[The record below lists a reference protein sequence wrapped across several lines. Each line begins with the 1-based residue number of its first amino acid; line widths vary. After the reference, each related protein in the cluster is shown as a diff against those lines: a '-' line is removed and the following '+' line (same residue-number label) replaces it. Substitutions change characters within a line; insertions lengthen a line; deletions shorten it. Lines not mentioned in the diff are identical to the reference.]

1 MRKLNIRKI
10 NKKSHTMKRKISLKH
25 ILALVCSTILFSSCD
40 PGYYDELYFDNQS
53 EYDILV
59 EYSRSYRYSPS
70 EYERGYDGTYP
81 TPNGKR
87 TLVYMDGGLGCTGTY
102 ESKYSIFNYFYGD
115 SISFV
120 IDSTRKITY
129 YAYDTLSEDSPYNF
143 NSSHY
148 QHTYKEPT
156 GNFGCEASESS
167 HTYTITTEQINNRLK
182 IL

>member
-1 MRKLNIRKI
+1 
-10 NKKSHTMKRKISLKH
+10 
-25 ILALVCSTILFSSCD
+25 
-40 PGYYDELYFDNQS
+40 
-53 EYDILV
+53 
-59 EYSRSYRYSPS
+59 
-70 EYERGYDGTYP
+70 
-81 TPNGKR
+81 
-87 TLVYMDGGLGCTGTY
+87 MDGSLGCTSHD
-102 ESKYSIFNYFYGD
+102 ESKYRIFYDFYGD

-156 GNFGCEASESS
+156 RNFGCEASESS